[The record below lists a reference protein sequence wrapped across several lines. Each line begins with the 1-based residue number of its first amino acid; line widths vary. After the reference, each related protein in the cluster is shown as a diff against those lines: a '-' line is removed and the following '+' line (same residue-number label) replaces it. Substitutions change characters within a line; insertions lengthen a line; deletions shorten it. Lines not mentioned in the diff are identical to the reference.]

1 MYNDVRPTGL
11 GPRPSSEPASD
22 SDVAFV
28 AKTVAFPVKT
38 VAYPGF
44 DVAGKIAERSVA
56 SALNGAPVWLV
67 DTLGI
72 VAFSLIMQAAIW
84 GLYLGYVSSGWKL
97 LSGLVAHYL

>member
-1 MYNDVRPTGL
+1 MYNDVRPMGL
-11 GPRPSSEPASD
+11 GPRSSFEPASD
-22 SDVAFV
+22 ADVAFV

-44 DVAGKIAERSVA
+44 DVAGKITEKSVT

-72 VAFSLIMQAAIW
+72 VAFSLIMQAAVW

-97 LSGLVAHYL
+97 VSSLIAHYL